1 MSTIEDLTRLFEE
14 ALTAKYI
21 AERLETRTLEQLR
34 CNANEISR
42 YMEDNNYDVL
52 GVTDDHNETI
62 TIGYVNRKDIT
73 SGSVIEARSFEP
85 LDIVSDTAPLRSV
98 MSLFREKERVFVL
111 ENTVIRSII
120 TKADLQ
126 KQPIRIF
133 IFGLI
138 SLLEMHF
145 VSLVEKYYADG
156 SWKKQ
161 LSKDR
166 LDQAEEVFNNRKE
179 RNQEISLLNCLQFCD
194 RGSLIRKCTELSQKL
209 FNSNTNARRLLSRI
223 IKLRNNLAHAHEDI
237 FVGFDLDEG
246 IQLIQNIEDLLVKC
260 EQSLK

>member
-14 ALTAKYI
+14 TLTAKYI
-21 AERLETRTLEQLR
+21 AERLETRTLDQLKY
-34 CNANEISR
+34 NANNISR
-42 YMEDNNYDVL
+42 YMEDNNYDVIGL
-52 GVTDDHNETI
+52 TDDDKKI
-62 TIGYVNRKDIT
+62 TICYLDRKDIT
-73 SGSVIEARSFEP
+73 SGSDHAIRSFEP

-98 MSLFREKERVFVL
+98 MPLFREKERVFVL

-166 LDQAEEVFNNRKE
+166 LDQAEEVFNHRKE
-179 RNQEISLLNCLQFCD
+179 RNQEISLLNCIQFCD
-194 RGSLIRKCTELSQKL
+194 RGSLIRKCTKLSQKL
-209 FNSNTNARRLLSRI
+209 FDSNTNARRLLSRI
-223 IKLRNNLAHAHEDI
+223 TKLRNNLAHAHEDI
-237 FVGFDLDEG
+237 FLGLDLNEG
-246 IQLIQNIEDLLVKC
+246 IQLVQDIEALLVKC
-260 EQSLK
+260 EELLE